1 MIIYLIFLD
10 SFCPEYKEKV
20 AELLAKTDE
29 LMKVTG
35 AVSTLV
41 DWHVKYDMS

>member
-1 MIIYLIFLD
+1 MMALRGARGRSGVRIIYLIFLD

-29 LMKVTG
+29 L
-35 AVSTLV
+35 
-41 DWHVKYDMS
+41 